1 MWNNKVKKYQ
11 KSIIIIFKKYWQ
23 YIKIV
28 VISLIEGGRKMI
40 HIKIDEH
47 LKQELES
54 EAKLKGLSLNAYI
67 RMLLIERKK

>member
-1 MWNNKVKKYQ
+1 
-11 KSIIIIFKKYWQ
+11 
-23 YIKIV
+23 
-28 VISLIEGGRKMI
+28 MI